1 MEPER
6 YLQELSKCVRCGTC
20 KASCFT
26 YDEDATESM
35 GARGRLALLRGLA
48 TGLLQP
54 SSLLNDRIFSCTLCG
69 ACSGLCPLGVDIN
82 EVMYRGR
89 NILRKT
95 DRRRQYLRLFLSA
108 FIRNPKLTFQLMK
121 MGQNFMLPYLR
132 KKNLLP
138 LQFNLPEHHLK
149 ENVQVVTVKKK
160 RGRVAVFTGCTVNFL
175 YPHLGE
181 ALINV
186 LHGLGYEVVLPAG
199 EICCG
204 VPLRTLGLEKEAKR
218 LAKKNLDAFSR
229 LHVESVVCLCPTCTH
244 ALKSDYPKMI
254 GEGIEKASDISTFF
268 VDKLDSSQFSKL
280 TSFPKPAGYHDPCHL
295 KYGLGITKEPREI
308 LRILGIDLLDSR
320 EELCCGFAGMF
331 CFSNRELS
339 RSLLA
344 KCADEY
350 THAEALVTSCPG
362 CILQLSKDIR
372 NKPVLH
378 LIEVIEEALIQ

>member
-26 YDEDATESM
+26 YDEDATEAM

-48 TGLLQP
+48 TGVLQP

-95 DRRRQYLRLFLSA
+95 DRRRRYLRLLLSA
-108 FIRNPKLTFQLMK
+108 FIRNPKLSFQLMK

-138 LQFNLPEHHLK
+138 LQFNLPERHLK
-149 ENVQVVTVKKK
+149 ENVQVFTVKKK
-160 RGRVAVFTGCTVNFL
+160 RGRVAVFTGCAVNFL

-186 LHGLGYEVVLPAG
+186 LHGLGYEVILPAG

-204 VPLRTLGLEKEAKR
+204 VPLRTLGMEEEAKR

-229 LHVESVVCLCPTCTH
+229 LHVEAVVCLCPTCTH

-254 GEGIEKASDISTFF
+254 GEGIERVSDISTFF

-339 RSLLA
+339 RGLLA

-350 THAEALVTSCPG
+350 AHAEALVTSCPG

-378 LIEVIEEALIQ
+378 LIEVIEEALIP

>member
-48 TGLLQP
+48 MGLLQP

-82 EVMYRGR
+82 EVMYQGR
-89 NILRKT
+89 NILKKT
-95 DRRRQYLRLFLSA
+95 DRRRKYLRLFLSA
-108 FIRNPKLTFQLMK
+108 FIRNPKLSFQLMK

-186 LHGLGYEVVLPAG
+186 LHGLGYEVILPAG

-204 VPLRTLGLEKEAKR
+204 APLRTLGLEEEAKR

-229 LHVESVVCLCPTCTH
+229 LHVEAILCLCPTCTH
-244 ALKSDYPKMI
+244 ALKSDYLKMI
-254 GEGIEKASDISTFF
+254 GESIEKVSDISTFF